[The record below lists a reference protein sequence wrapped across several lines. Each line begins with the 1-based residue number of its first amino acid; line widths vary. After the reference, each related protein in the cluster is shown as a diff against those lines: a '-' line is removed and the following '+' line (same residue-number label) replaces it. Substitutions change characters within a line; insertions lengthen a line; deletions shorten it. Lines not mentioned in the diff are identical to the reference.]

1 MRKGWS
7 DRFFGGLVLIGIGVI
22 FLLQQMGYVDISL
35 GSIISTY
42 WPLILIYAGL
52 KNLLTSRGKGGSFL
66 GAFILIA
73 VGGYFQA
80 RALDWDILSPGDFF
94 KYLVPGFLIL
104 CGLHVIFKPHRSEP
118 SKKMKPPIVPI
129 SPLGYPP
136 EPSELPNLSDLDEGT
151 ESTLDKQFEEK
162 FGVSFADK
170 NQEKKSGTFD
180 MDFDDD
186 SDKYEEEDSYNNCDR
201 RNKFKDKYKDKYN
214 RKFESFSDGEKINK
228 SAFIGD
234 VHMGREYFELK
245 PTNISQF
252 IGDTVLDLTKAQIPY
267 GKTKIN
273 ISAFIGDIK
282 IYVPDDMDLGI
293 KVNSSSFIGDMSI
306 LSESKSGF
314 MSSVQTSSTYFK
326 ESQKKIVINVS
337 AFIGD
342 IKVNRVG

>member
-7 DRFFGGLVLIGIGVI
+7 DRFFGGFVLIGVGVI

-42 WPLILIYAGL
+42 WPLILIYVGL
-52 KNLLTSRGKGGSFL
+52 KNLLTSRGQGGSFL

-73 VGGYFQA
+73 IGGYFQA
-80 RALDWDILSPGDFF
+80 RALDWDIISPGDFF
-94 KYLVPGFLIL
+94 KYLVPGFLIV
-104 CGLHVIFKPHRSEP
+104 CGLHVIFKPNRPASN
-118 SKKMKPPIVPI
+118 KKMKSPIEPI
-129 SPLGYPP
+129 GFPP
-136 EPSELPNLSDLDEGT
+136 EPSELPNLSDLDGGSQ
-151 ESTLDKQFEEK
+151 STLDKQFEEK
-162 FGVSFADK
+162 FGSSFGNRK
-170 NQEKKSGTFD
+170 ENELKRNKFD
-180 MDFDDD
+180 FEFDD
-186 SDKYEEEDSYNNCDR
+186 SDGYEEEESHHKYDR
-201 RNKFKDKYKDKYN
+201 RHKKHKFKVEFDN
-214 RKFESFSDGEKINK
+214 FESSGNREKINK

-306 LSESKSGF
+306 LSQSKSGF
-314 MSSVQTSSTYFK
+314 MSSVQTSTPYFR

-342 IKVNRVG
+342 IKVNTVG